1 MSPHAGH
8 VNARADAMM
17 FDELFGDINDD
28 SDDDA
33 MVLGEMVGDTSD
45 DSDVDMM
52 LQSATE
58 MLGEL
63 FGDSNGAEQLAGEA
77 ADVDGGRAASISD
90 GAPHVDPDHAPVDAI
105 AVEDLF
111 GGFINEEQLAGTT
124 STANDSTAT
133 VAIDMTSAIAAATAT
148 AAVAVAAMRAK
159 LVDEVAAL
167 AHHANQ
173 LRGIAELCAAGAIV
187 HRDIAA
193 EFAAIIASGYEVGN
207 PSTAA
212 LVARH
217 ATVVAGVT
225 NRWSDTAETAARHA
239 STAAICASQ
248 LALDTGS
255 NRAGGTAAIAGGD
268 AAAAAAAAANTAA
281 ASQAAQTFA
290 NEALAT
296 TTHFMNHSRNT
307 TTHRGDVTTHT
318 GSWTY
323 NTAPTNPNEN
333 DE

>member
-1 MSPHAGH
+1 
-8 VNARADAMM
+8 M
-17 FDELFGDINDD
+17 FPFPFFCG
-28 SDDDA
+28 
-33 MVLGEMVGDTSD
+33 GGVGD
-45 DSDVDMM
+45 
-52 LQSATE
+52 
-58 MLGEL
+58 
-63 FGDSNGAEQLAGEA
+63 
-77 ADVDGGRAASISD
+77 
-90 GAPHVDPDHAPVDAI
+90 
-105 AVEDLF
+105 
-111 GGFINEEQLAGTT
+111 FINEEQLVGTT

-133 VAIDMTSAIAAATAT
+133 VAIDIASAPAAATAT
-148 AAVAVAAMRAK
+148 AAVAVAAMRAT

-173 LRGIAELCAAGAIV
+173 LRGIAELCAAVAIT

-193 EFAAIIASGYEVGN
+193 ELAETIASGYEVGN

-217 ATVVAGVT
+217 AAMVAGVT
-225 NRWSDTAETAARHA
+225 HRWSDIAENASYHA
-239 STAAICASQ
+239 STAAIRASQ

-255 NRAGGTAAIAGGD
+255 HRAGGTAAIAGGD

-281 ASQAAQTFA
+281 ASQAARTFA
-290 NEALAT
+290 NEALWSL
-296 TTHFMNHSRNT
+296 NS
-307 TTHRGDVTTHT
+307 HREDVTTHT